1 MMPGQVSDFWGF
13 EPPIL
18 AVVPATLPLSYTLKP
33 KSLAQR
39 VFDIQVSSPFSD
51 VEAPE
56 LAGGR
61 ISHFI
66 PEVHPNMLG

>member
-18 AVVPATLPLSYTLKP
+18 AAVPATLPLSYALKP
-33 KSLAQR
+33 KSL
-39 VFDIQVSSPFSD
+39 FDIQVSYPFSD

-56 LAGGR
+56 RAGGR
-61 ISHFI
+61 TAHLI
-66 PEVHPNMLG
+66 PEVHPNL